1 MLKYLPSEFRLDLE
15 RQGPETLLRLQKEC
29 TRMITDGLSK
39 FPDRFVTR
47 THFLADKFFNRRD
60 LAMSYANYNN
70 AICTDLKVQLQEWP
84 IGIKFATPSSIST
97 MGEIKT
103 LHRALNTGE
112 CTWVAM
118 NRSEQVDLA
127 GKQKGIPAK
136 KWATRSD
143 KGKKQGLHSG
153 KHSRDKENVG
163 SSEDSDNNDDQHPK
177 KKPRQRGNLAKK
189 LPPMPRNCSVNG
201 SDDDN

>member
-1 MLKYLPSEFRLDLE
+1 
-15 RQGPETLLRLQKEC
+15 
-29 TRMITDGLSK
+29 MITDGLSK
-39 FPDRFVTR
+39 FPDRFMTR

-60 LAMSYANYNN
+60 LVMSYANYNN
-70 AICTDLKVQLQEWP
+70 VIRTDLKVQLRGWP
-84 IGIKFATPSSIST
+84 IGIKFATPSSIGT

-103 LHRALNTGE
+103 LHGALKTGE

-118 NRSEQVDLA
+118 NQSEQVDLA
-127 GKQKGIPAK
+127 GKQKDIPAK
-136 KWATRSD
+136 KRAMRSD
-143 KGKKQGLHSG
+143 KGKKRGPRSG

-163 SSEDSDNNDDQHPK
+163 SSEDSDNDDDQRPK